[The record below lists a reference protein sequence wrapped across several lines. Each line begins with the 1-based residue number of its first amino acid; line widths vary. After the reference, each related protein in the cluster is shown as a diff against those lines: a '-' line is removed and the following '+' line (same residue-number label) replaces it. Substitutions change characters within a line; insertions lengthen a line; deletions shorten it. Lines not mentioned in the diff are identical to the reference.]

1 MFILNL
7 PFFGVL
13 DRIIGA
19 IILATVVA
27 GIGYLLY
34 KWIKKNKSKES

>member
-19 IILATVVA
+19 MILAAVA
-27 GIGYLLY
+27 AGVGYLLY
-34 KWIKKNKSKES
+34 RMIKKNKET